1 MKRDGSQAGKEE
13 KRPCGGR
20 EQRGQK
26 AGDRCGKRKKK
37 RAQVVDGERWSSQKR
52 GEIKERNCRRREVG
66 KKMISHLQESSRADI
81 STTRRLSPNKK

>member
-37 RAQVVDGERWSSQKR
+37 KGTGGGWREVELT
-52 GEIKERNCRRREVG
+52 KERRNKRE
-66 KKMISHLQESSRADI
+66 KL
-81 STTRRLSPNKK
+81 